1 MDQLHLHIS
10 DLSYLAPELSLVIC
24 AIVLTLIDLVLPK
37 QVSRTL
43 IGWLT
48 LVGIVVSAI
57 FIVIRLGDDPINL
70 LNNSYRIDDFG
81 NLFKLLFLGGT
92 GLIIF
97 MSLGSLNSDEI
108 PHKGELYYLLLPA
121 VLGAMIMTS
130 SGDLITLYV
139 GLELLSITTY
149 ILVGMRKKNQQS
161 NEAAFKYIVLG
172 SIASA
177 MILYG
182 MSFIYGMTGS
192 TNMAE
197 IGRILVDNYES
208 YQAMIYLSFFLILA
222 GLGFK
227 IAAAPFHQWAPDVYQ
242 GAPIPIAAFL
252 AVVSKG
258 AAIALLFRIVYLIYF
273 GVGDPNSM
281 PISEDIFLVLTVL
294 AAAAMIIG
302 NLIALRQRNMK
313 RLLAYSGVANA
324 GYLLVPIAAQL
335 SMFHWNNF
343 SELYYY
349 LIAYFL
355 MNIGAFAV
363 FTAVSKA
370 SGNEEMSGYAGLYY
384 RAPWTAVAM
393 IVFILSLSGFPIT
406 GGFFGKLFI
415 MFGALNMDLYWLAI
429 IMIITSVLSFYY
441 YFAIIK
447 QMFMRSASTAMDMV
461 VSVPLA
467 ITIWICVVLTV
478 LMGLFPQWLLE
489 AINNIFTV
497 VNDLVIMN

>member
-1 MDQLHLHIS
+1 MDQLHLHVS
-10 DLSYLAPELSLVIC
+10 DLSFLAPELSLVIC
-24 AIVLTLIDLVLPK
+24 AMVLTLLDLVLPK

-43 IGWLT
+43 LGWLT
-48 LVGIVVSAI
+48 LVGIAVSAI
-57 FIVIRLGDDPINL
+57 FIVMRLGDEPINL

-197 IGRILVDNYES
+197 IRGILFENYES

-242 GAPIPIAAFL
+242 GAPIPVAAFL

-281 PISEDIFLVLTVL
+281 PISDDIFLVLTVL

-415 MFGALNMDLYWLAI
+415 MFGALNMDLIWLAI

-447 QMFMRSASTAMDMV
+447 QMFMRSASTAKDIV

-489 AINNIFTV
+489 AINNVFTV
-497 VNDLVIMN
+497 VNDLVIIN